1 MRQGARSDLRLI
13 EIWREVHIGR
23 TDESRQLIRR
33 HKAVFKCHMI
43 RHTQPIRQI
52 LKAVAIGLALALKQI
67 WMRCAED
74 DVQHLGMPANDLR
87 HGANRMLNAFS
98 RTKQTIGQKHRTP
111 LQIKIIL
118 EHITGFKLHIGNAVR
133 NNVDHRILHPM
144 IGG

>member
-1 MRQGARSDLRLI
+1 
-13 EIWREVHIGR
+13 
-23 TDESRQLIRR
+23 
-33 HKAVFKCHMI
+33 MI

-74 DVQHLGMPANDLR
+74 DVQHLGMPADDLR

-118 EHITGFKLHIGNAVR
+118 EHVTGFKRHIGNAVR
-133 NNVDHRILHPM
+133 NDVDHRVLHPM